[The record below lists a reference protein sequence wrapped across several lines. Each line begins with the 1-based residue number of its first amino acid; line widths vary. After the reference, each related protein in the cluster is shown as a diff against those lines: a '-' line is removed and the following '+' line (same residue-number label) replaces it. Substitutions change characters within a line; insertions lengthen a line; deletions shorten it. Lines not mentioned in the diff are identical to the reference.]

1 MADANE
7 YGKALL
13 MLSLEKGSAEKVL
26 EELTVVKNALKEN
39 PKYTDLAD
47 TPALPSSLRM
57 GLVDEAFGGFD
68 EYLLNLLKILC
79 EKREFYK
86 VPAICDS
93 FSGYYDES
101 IGRLRVS
108 AVTAVPMTPE
118 QKASL
123 REKLERKTG
132 KTVVVDNIVDP
143 KVIGGVRLRYA
154 GVQLD
159 GTLRA
164 NLDAME
170 KRLTELKL

>member
-1 MADANE
+1 MLKNMD
-7 YGKALL
+7 KLL
-13 MLSLEKGSAEKVL
+13 TG
-26 EELTVVKNALKEN
+26 
-39 PKYTDLAD
+39 D
-47 TPALPSSLRM
+47 
-57 GLVDEAFGGFD
+57 
-68 EYLLNLLKILC
+68 LLKILC

-86 VPAICDS
+86 LPAICDS
-93 FSGYYDES
+93 FSTYYDEAV
-101 IGRLRVS
+101 GRLRVS

-118 QKASL
+118 QTEAL

-132 KTVVVDNIVDP
+132 KTVVIDNIIDP
-143 KVIGGVRLRYA
+143 RVIGGVKLRYA